1 MDGLRERR
9 LVGVD
14 GAEEVIDD
22 EEEEMNGSF
31 TKEGGGEGVEVR
43 IGDGGGYARIQSVRG
58 VVGGEGEDE
67 APGTRGKEELLKSG
81 WVKMRGVADICEL
94 L

>member
-14 GAEEVIDD
+14 GAEDVIDD

-31 TKEGGGEGVEVR
+31 TREGGGEGVEVR

-58 VVGGEGEDE
+58 VVGEGEDKV
-67 APGTRGKEELLKSG
+67 PGTRGKEELLRSG
-81 WVKMRGVADICEL
+81 GAKMRGVADVGE
-94 L
+94 

>member
-14 GAEEVIDD
+14 GADEVIDD

-31 TKEGGGEGVEVR
+31 TREGGGEGVEVR
-43 IGDGGGYARIQSVRG
+43 IGDGGG
-58 VVGGEGEDE
+58 
-67 APGTRGKEELLKSG
+67 
-81 WVKMRGVADICEL
+81 
-94 L
+94 